1 MMEQGYRATGWLGL
15 LLGTRVYFNFHPAAV
30 ATDELFLKQI
40 DAVERDLGER
50 GKRRLHEGVPP
61 ALAPRGPEPEPE
73 PEPAPAPARVPSR
86 PPAPAPAPAPA
97 HPARSPSLKRSFA
110 EPSSPA
116 LAIQP
121 QNVED
126 TSLVEVLLARED
138 KIRQEAKEEKAAQE
152 AKYEKLRQEMDA
164 KIDAKVEQ
172 VREQMREDMK
182 PKPALSPEQI
192 DALQTRLEAL
202 HVAELLSDEELF
214 ALEDIV
220 ADFVELEA
228 STMPAMRPITLEAV
242 HTSPGD
248 ACAPAAKLL
257 KLVALSE
264 RLATDAAF
272 ARQARRKFV

>member
-40 DAVERDLGER
+40 DAVQRDLGER
-50 GKRRLHEGVPP
+50 GKGARRLHEGVPP
-61 ALAPRGPEPEPE
+61 ALAQCGPEPEPE
-73 PEPAPAPARVPSR
+73 PAPAPAPARVPSR
-86 PPAPAPAPAPA
+86 PPAPAPAP
-97 HPARSPSLKRSFA
+97 PARSPSLKSFA
-110 EPSSPA
+110 EPSSSA

-172 VREQMREDMK
+172 MREQMREDMK
-182 PKPALSPEQI
+182 PKPALSPSQI
-192 DALQTRLEAL
+192 DALQTRIEAL
-202 HVAELLSDEELF
+202 RVAELLSDEELF
-214 ALEDIV
+214 VLEDIV

-242 HTSPGD
+242 HTSAGD

>member
-1 MMEQGYRATGWLGL
+1 MK
-15 LLGTRVYFNFHPAAV
+15 
-30 ATDELFLKQI
+30 D
-40 DAVERDLGER
+40 
-50 GKRRLHEGVPP
+50 
-61 ALAPRGPEPEPE
+61 
-73 PEPAPAPARVPSR
+73 
-86 PPAPAPAPAPA
+86 
-97 HPARSPSLKRSFA
+97 FA
-110 EPSSPA
+110 EPSSPS

-172 VREQMREDMK
+172 MREQMREDMK
-182 PKPALSPEQI
+182 PKPALSPQQI

-202 HVAELLSDEELF
+202 HVAELLGDEELF